1 MGRCNAIP
9 KMEIC
14 IKFHIGFSLV
24 SFFGNGNVCED
35 NEKEQEWERKRPLA
49 NIEHLVSHFISLK
62 FICEPVCRHSKALDA
77 RWMLIFIILISL
89 RIILQFCVSC
99 FAFFS
104 FYCCCCCASWNSCT
118 VNSHLFFF
126 FFSFFVVAAVWLS
139 QMKIINSKHNGICF
153 SFRLIFL
160 LFWTISRNYK
170 WIK

>member
-77 RWMLIFIILISL
+77 RWMLIFIIIISL
-89 RIILQFCVSC
+89 RIIFQFCFSC
-99 FAFFS
+99 VVLFSVGFA
-104 FYCCCCCASWNSCT
+104 AMH
-118 VNSHLFFF
+118 VLLLLI
-126 FFSFFVVAAVWLS
+126 VVE
-139 QMKIINSKHNGICF
+139 IINSKHNAIFAFYFVYF
-153 SFRLIFL
+153 SFCFEQSQKLRTNKINE
-160 LFWTISRNYK
+160 IQNGNYHL
-170 WIK
+170 